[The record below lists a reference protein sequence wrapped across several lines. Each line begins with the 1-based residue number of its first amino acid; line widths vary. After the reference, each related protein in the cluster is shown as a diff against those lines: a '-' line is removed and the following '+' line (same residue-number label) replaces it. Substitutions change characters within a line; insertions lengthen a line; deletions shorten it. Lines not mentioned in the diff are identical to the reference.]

1 MTINFSNNNPYKNF
15 MQISGKNSSVPIPV
29 SPTSPAENNNPA
41 PQISSVNVG
50 DVQENDTTQNNKS
63 NKKIFGI
70 IGVSVGSVALLSL
83 IGLFTLSK
91 GFSSGFSKK
100 FRDISKSL
108 QKKIAELSASTKELT
123 TSEKLKLKASKIL
136 QPMADTM
143 QASSNISAVKDSWF
157 RHQLKKFGLEPMV
170 QKINKAFKGVVT
182 KNTKNYYTKAETA
195 NLQLCSYLDDLAKQT
210 NDPKASAELKQ
221 YANKMREAFKN
232 NFSTAEHFNR
242 TEKAFKGM
250 QGIDEKVYN
259 TLFNNGGL
267 FKNVKK
273 YKTYI
278 TTDIVAKDRKALA
291 EMLNANKAKLAV
303 DPKAEKGLAQDAL
316 NIIKEKFGAESP
328 QLKQA
333 QQHISKLNGNLNNAI
348 ASELNAYEKLAE
360 LQVGS
365 VPTDILGILGP
376 TALATGMV
384 ISADNKDERIS
395 KFLTQGIPILG
406 GVGISYY
413 GTTRG
418 WTGAKNLIL
427 GLATGYGLNLIGNT
441 TNDFYKKYVEKQNIM
456 KSAFEAWSKLQ
467 TKNSAVKEA
476 QQKK

>member
-1 MTINFSNNNPYKNF
+1 MTVNFSNNNLYKNF
-15 MQISGKNSSVPIPV
+15 TLMSGQNKPDSSDVIPGADNTPV
-29 SPTSPAENNNPA
+29 
-41 PQISSVNVG
+41 PQIASVNVG
-50 DVQENDTTQNNKS
+50 DVKIEGEDKNKTG
-63 NKKIFGI
+63 NKKLFGI
-70 IGVSVGSVALLSL
+70 IGISVGSVALLSL

-91 GFSSGFSKK
+91 GFSSSFAKK
-100 FRDISKSL
+100 FSHLSKNL

-143 QASSNISAVKDSWF
+143 QASSNITAVKDSWF
-157 RHQLKKFGLEPMV
+157 RHQLKRFGLEPLV

-182 KNTKNYYTKAETA
+182 KNTKNYYTKAEIS
-195 NLQLCSYLDDLAKQT
+195 NLEFCSYLDDLAKET
-210 NDPKASAELKQ
+210 NNPKLKD
-221 YANKMREAFKN
+221 YANKMRETFKN
-232 NFSTAEHFNR
+232 SFTTAEHYNR
-242 TEKAFKGM
+242 TEKAFKDM
-250 QGIDEKVYN
+250 KGIDEKVYD
-259 TLFNNGGL
+259 TLFADGGL

-278 TTDIVAKDRKALA
+278 TTDFIAKDRNALR
-291 EMLNANKAKLAV
+291 EMLAANKAKLAV
-303 DPKAEKGLAQDAL
+303 DPKAQKGLAQDAL
-316 NIIKEKFGAESP
+316 NIIKEKFGAESV
-328 QLKQA
+328 QFKQA
-333 QQHISKLNGNLNNAI
+333 KQHVAKLNGNLNNAI

-384 ISADNKDERIS
+384 VSADNKDERIS
-395 KFLTQGIPILG
+395 KILTQGIPILG

-427 GLATGYGLNLIGNT
+427 GLATGYGLNLLGNT
-441 TNDFYKKYVEKQNIM
+441 TNDLYKKYAEKQNVL
-456 KSAFEAWSKLQ
+456 KSAFESWNKLQ
-467 TKNSAVKEA
+467 LKDAIIKE
-476 QQKK
+476 K